1 MQRLLWI
8 IGCLL
13 LLASCKR
20 QTGEIANEVAT
31 GIEIT
36 NKEWPKKSPIDAKA
50 QAILGSWAEY
60 QALETSFDALYTVEN
75 REDLNLV
82 VEGLIE
88 AEKTLEQSTYP
99 DKFAIPQV
107 RGRQKMFKTFVLK
120 IQGDLFYRLDTETSV
135 VEMVNAYNSFRNQF
149 NIIVNNTLDTKL
161 ILDE

>member
-1 MQRLLWI
+1 MQRLLCI
-8 IGCLL
+8 IGCFLL
-13 LLASCKR
+13 LISCK
-20 QTGEIANEVAT
+20 QQAGETANEATEGVA
-31 GIEIT
+31 IT
-36 NKEWPKKSPIDAKA
+36 TEKWPKRSPIDSKA

-88 AEKTLEQSTYP
+88 TEKALEESNYP
-99 DKFAIPQV
+99 EKFAIPQV
-107 RGRQKMFKTFVLK
+107 KGRQKMFKTFVLK
-120 IQGDLFYRLDTETSV
+120 IQGDLYYRLDTETSV